1 MTDSMISRDA
11 LNALP
16 TNVHEKL
23 NETGLLSYLE
33 SLIDVLHNEDMPS
46 SEDTEFLHSVLEWTL
61 TVLQRACE
69 PLSVTIFERLRDQ
82 MQTPLS
88 DAQNQNWPRFRSRV
102 ADYLQTLS
110 SIPTIQPDYKI
121 ASTHSVS
128 EDLVRARKRLRTSD
142 TNLRNAYKQAEES
155 LSEDSRNIKVSLE
168 NAYAEAQGTLQTEI
182 NDTKNTL
189 NATYAEAQGTL
200 QTEFDT
206 TSTNLHNAYAEVQGT
221 MQAEFKLVRES
232 LEEEATFSQNQASA
246 AAQEVAEHR
255 ATAETLVSELRQ
267 LLNIA
272 SDMSWGATYD
282 TSAKR
287 DQRAAF
293 WLRIVSFVLY
303 VTAAGLAVALFL
315 WSNDDPTGDF
325 EWVPR
330 FLIGGPVVILVW
342 AAAYAAKESSEHRN
356 SSRLFT
362 HQSLAFISLDKYA
375 TRIAEVGNEGGTGDT
390 KASDF
395 LQDISKSLFTNQIDA
410 HVEQVKAQGRGGKL
424 MMRRLWQRSERQQG
438 RD

>member
-1 MTDSMISRDA
+1 MTDSTISRDV
-11 LNALP
+11 LSALP
-16 TNVHEKL
+16 TSVHEKL
-23 NETGLLSYLE
+23 TETGLHSHLE
-33 SLIDVLHNEDMPS
+33 SLIDVLHDEDTPS

-69 PLSVTIFERLRDQ
+69 PLSVTTFERLRDQ
-82 MQTPLS
+82 MQAPLS
-88 DAQNQNWPRFRSRV
+88 DAQNRNWPRFRMRV

-121 ASTHSVS
+121 ASTHSLS

-142 TNLRNAYKQAEES
+142 TNLRKTYEQAEES
-155 LSEDSRNIKVSLE
+155 LSEDFHNRRVSLE
-168 NAYAEAQGTLQTEI
+168 SAYAEAQETLQTGI

-189 NATYAEAQGTL
+189 NATYSEAQETL
-200 QTEFDT
+200 RTEFDT
-206 TSTNLHNAYAEVQGT
+206 TSTNLHSAYAEAQGT
-221 MQAEFKLVRES
+221 LQAEFNLVRES
-232 LEEEATFSQNQASA
+232 VEEEAAFSQNQASA
-246 AAQEVAEHR
+246 AAEEVAEHR
-255 ATAETLVSELRQ
+255 NTAETLVDEIRQ

-282 TSAKR
+282 NSAKR
-287 DQRAAF
+287 DERAAF

-303 VTAAGLAVALFL
+303 VAAAGLAAALFL
-315 WSNDDPTGDF
+315 ASNDDPTGDF

-330 FLIGGPVVILVW
+330 FLIGGPVIILVW
-342 AAAYAAKESSEHRN
+342 AAAYAARESSEHRN
-356 SSRLFT
+356 SSRLFK
-362 HQSLAFISLDKYA
+362 HQSLAFISMDKYA
-375 TRIAEVGNEGGTGDT
+375 SRIAEIGNVSGTGNAH
-390 KASDF
+390 ASEF
-395 LQDISKSLFTNQIDA
+395 LKTISRSLFTNQIDA